1 MALTPDLSR
10 LLHPRSIC
18 AIGGREAAR
27 VVEQCRRMG
36 FAGPVYPV
44 HPARAEVAGFPCYR
58 SVEDLPEAPD
68 AAFVGVRRDR
78 TIDVVRALA
87 ARGAGG
93 AVCYASGFRES
104 GEEGAALQAAL
115 VSAAGDMPILGPNC
129 YGFVNYLDGAPLWPD
144 QHGGRR
150 RERGVA
156 IVSQSGNLALTLT
169 MNLRAVPIAAVATLG
184 NRAAV
189 GAAAVM
195 DALLDD
201 RRVSA
206 IGLLVETLEDAPA
219 LAAAAARARARR
231 VPVVALKLGRSE
243 AGARLTLSHTASL
256 AGEDARAAAFL
267 ERAGIARAPSL
278 PAFLEALKLLH
289 VTGPLPGRDV
299 ASLSC
304 SGGEAALMADAL
316 DGRRLRPRPLT
327 ETERARV
334 GAALSDLVTVSN
346 PLDYHTFIWGDAE
359 RLTAAFAAM
368 LGCGFDL
375 SLLVIDP
382 PRGDRCADD
391 DWRITVDAFA
401 AALDRT
407 GARGGVLATLPESL
421 SEAWAERLMARG
433 IAPLAGVEEG
443 LAAIE
448 AAADVGAAWTGS
460 GSGSGSGLGP
470 PRTGPTASANECR
483 SAGAAG
489 GEAGAA
495 AGESETAMVTAP
507 EFRTGAADPGPGRA
521 RAAPSPGEA
530 RAGEGSR
537 PPFLGPHP
545 LAEGYEVVLTEW
557 EAKRRL
563 ARAGVPVPCGA
574 LVAAPEEAV
583 RAAERL
589 GVPVVVKAVGRHL
602 VHKTE
607 RGAVRLGLRSP
618 SAVRDAARALRP
630 LGDGLL
636 VERMVEDG
644 VAEVIAG
651 VARDPHLGLVLL
663 VGSGGVLAELAGDRA
678 VLLPP
683 APRSEIEAALATLK
697 AARLIDG
704 FRGRAGG
711 DRAALVDAL
720 LAIQRFA
727 LDHADRLIEL
737 DVNPIVVRPAG
748 RGVAAVDALLRT
760 VAADERE
767 EGPEEAQEQGEE
779 PA

>member
-1 MALTPDLSR
+1 MTADLTR
-10 LLHPRSIC
+10 LLSPRSIC
-18 AIGGREAAR
+18 AVGGREAAR

-44 HPARAEVAGFPCYR
+44 HPARAEMAGIPCYR
-58 SVEDLPEAPD
+58 SVADLPEAPD

-78 TIDVVRALA
+78 TIDMVRALA

-115 VSAAGDMPILGPNC
+115 VRAAGDMPILGPNC

-150 RERGVA
+150 RDRGVA
-156 IVSQSGNLALTLT
+156 IVSQSSNLAITLT
-169 MNLRAVPIAAVATLG
+169 MNLRAVPVAVVATLG

-189 GAAAVM
+189 GAGAVTA
-195 DALLDD
+195 ALLDD
-201 RRVSA
+201 GRVSA

-267 ERAGIARAPSL
+267 ARVGIARAPSL

-316 DGRRLRPRPLT
+316 DGRRLRARPLT
-327 ETERARV
+327 EAERGRV
-334 GAALSDLVTVSN
+334 AATLNDLVTVSN
-346 PLDYHTFIWGDAE
+346 PLDYHTFIWGDGE
-359 RLTAAFAAM
+359 RLADTFAAM

-375 SLLVIDP
+375 GLLVIDP
-382 PRGDRCADD
+382 PRRDRCEDR
-391 DWRITVDAFA
+391 DWRTTLDAWE
-401 AALDRT
+401 AALRRT
-407 GARGGVLATLPESL
+407 GARGCVLAALPESL
-421 SEAWAERLMARG
+421 PEPLSEDLMARG

-443 LAAIE
+443 LAAVE
-448 AAADVGAAWTGS
+448 AAADVGEAWTD
-460 GSGSGSGLGP
+460 SGLGP
-470 PRTGPTASANECR
+470 PRIRPGSSNECR
-483 SAGAAG
+483 PTAPG
-489 GEAGAA
+489 GRPET
-495 AGESETAMVTAP
+495 ETAPGSRIGVA
-507 EFRTGAADPGPGRA
+507 GPGPGASLGRGADPEPVRTVLAPEEA
-521 RAAPSPGEA
+521 RAAEAPHPS
-530 RAGEGSR
+530 
-537 PPFLGPHP
+537 FLGPRP
-545 LAEGYEVVLTEW
+545 LADGREIVLTEW

-563 ARAGVPVPCGA
+563 ARAGVPVPPGA
-574 LVAAPEEAV
+574 LVGAPEEAV

-589 GVPVVVKAVGRHL
+589 DAPVVVKAVGRHL
-602 VHKTE
+602 THKSE
-607 RGAVRLGLRSP
+607 RGAVRLGLRAP

-651 VARDPHLGLVLL
+651 VARDPHLGLALL
-663 VGSGGVLAELAGDRA
+663 VGSGGVLAELAEDRA

-697 AARLIDG
+697 VARLIDG
-704 FRGRAGG
+704 FRGRPRG

-720 LAIQRFA
+720 LAIQQFA

-748 RGVAAVDALLRT
+748 RGVAAVDALLRA
-760 VAADERE
+760 VAAEGGE
-767 EGPEEAQEQGEE
+767 AGPEPGET

>member
-1 MALTPDLSR
+1 MSADLTR
-10 LLHPRSIC
+10 LLSPRSIC
-18 AIGGREAAR
+18 AVGGREAAR
-27 VVEQCRRMG
+27 VVEQCQRMG

-44 HPARAEVAGFPCYR
+44 HPARAEMAGIPCYR
-58 SVEDLPEAPD
+58 SVADLPEAPD

-115 VSAAGDMPILGPNC
+115 VGAAGDMPILGPNC

-150 RERGVA
+150 RDRGVA
-156 IVSQSGNLALTLT
+156 IVSQSSNLAITLT
-169 MNLRAVPIAAVATLG
+169 MNLRAVPVAVAATLG

-201 RRVSA
+201 GRVSA

-231 VPVVALKLGRSE
+231 IPVVALKLGRSE

-267 ERAGIARAPSL
+267 ARVGIARAPSL

-316 DGRRLRPRPLT
+316 DGRRLRARPLT
-327 ETERARV
+327 EAERGRV
-334 GAALSDLVTVSN
+334 AATLNDLVTVSN

-375 SLLVIDP
+375 GLLVIDP
-382 PRGDRCADD
+382 PRRDRCEDR
-391 DWRITVDAFA
+391 DWRITLDAWE
-401 AALDRT
+401 AALRRT
-407 GARGGVLATLPESL
+407 GARGCVLAALPESL
-421 SEAWAERLMARG
+421 PEPLSEDLMARG

-443 LAAIE
+443 LAAVE
-448 AAADVGAAWTGS
+448 AAADIGEAWARPD
-460 GSGSGSGLGP
+460 P
-470 PRTGPTASANECR
+470 PRTTTLAHANER
-483 SAGAAG
+483 QPTVPG
-489 GEAGAA
+489 GG
-495 AGESETAMVTAP
+495 SETETAP
-507 EFRTGAADPGPGRA
+507 GSRIGTAGPGPGASPGLGLGAGPEPARAVPGPEEA
-521 RAAPSPGEA
+521 RAAEAPHPS
-530 RAGEGSR
+530 
-537 PPFLGPHP
+537 FLGPRP
-545 LAEGYEVVLTEW
+545 LADGREIVLTEW

-563 ARAGVPVPCGA
+563 ARAGVPVPPGA
-574 LVAAPEEAV
+574 LVDAPEEAV
-583 RAAERL
+583 CAAERL
-589 GVPVVVKAVGRHL
+589 GAPVVIKAVGRHL
-602 VHKTE
+602 AHKSE
-607 RGAVRLGLRSP
+607 RGAVRLGLRTP

-663 VGSGGVLAELAGDRA
+663 VGSGGVLAELAEDRA
-678 VLLPP
+678 VLLAP
-683 APRSEIEAALATLK
+683 APRSEIESALATLK

-704 FRGRAGG
+704 FRGRPRG

-720 LAIQRFA
+720 LAIQQFA

-737 DVNPIVVRPAG
+737 DVNPIVVRPSG
-748 RGVAAVDALLRT
+748 RGVAAVDALLRAI
-760 VAADERE
+760 VAEGDEAGLE
-767 EGPEEAQEQGEE
+767 PGET

>member
-1 MALTPDLSR
+1 MPAAPDLSR

-18 AIGGREAAR
+18 AVGGREAAR

-44 HPARAEVAGFPCYR
+44 HPVHAEVAGLPCFR
-58 SVEDLPEAPD
+58 SVDDLPEAPD

-78 TIDVVRALA
+78 TVDVVRALA

-104 GEEGAALQAAL
+104 GEAGAALQADL
-115 VSAAGDMPILGPNC
+115 VRAAGDMPILGPNC

-150 RERGVA
+150 RDRGVA
-156 IVSQSGNLALTLT
+156 IVSQSSNLAITLT
-169 MNLRAVPIAAVATLG
+169 MNLRAVPVAVVATLG
-184 NRAAV
+184 NRATV
-189 GAAAVM
+189 GVAAVT

-201 RRVSA
+201 GRVSA
-206 IGLLVETLEDAPA
+206 VGLLVETLEDAPA
-219 LAAAAARARARR
+219 LAAAAAKARAKR
-231 VPVVALKLGRSE
+231 VPVVALELGRSE

-256 AGEDARAAAFL
+256 AGEEARAAAFL
-267 ERAGIARAPSL
+267 ERVGIVRARSL
-278 PAFLEALKLLH
+278 PGFLEALKLLH

-316 DGRRLRPRPLT
+316 DARRLRARPLT
-327 ETERARV
+327 EAERARV
-334 GAALSDLVTVSN
+334 GATLSDLVTVSN

-359 RLTAAFAAM
+359 RLADAFAAM
-368 LGCGFDL
+368 LGCGFDF

-407 GARGGVLATLPESL
+407 GARAGVIATLPESL
-421 SEAWAERLMARG
+421 SEAWSERLMARG

-443 LAAIE
+443 LAAVE
-448 AAADVGAAWTGS
+448 AAADVGEAW
-460 GSGSGSGLGP
+460 
-470 PRTGPTASANECR
+470 
-483 SAGAAG
+483 AAG
-489 GEAGAA
+489 
-495 AGESETAMVTAP
+495 
-507 EFRTGAADPGPGRA
+507 DP
-521 RAAPSPGEA
+521 
-530 RAGEGSR
+530 R
-537 PPFLGPHP
+537 PPFIGPRP
-545 LAEGYEVVLTEW
+545 LADGREAVLTEW

-563 ARAGVPVPCGA
+563 ARAGVPVPPGA
-574 LVAAPEEAV
+574 LADDPEEAA

-589 GVPVVVKAVGRHL
+589 GAPVVVKAVGRHL
-602 VHKTE
+602 AHKSD
-607 RGAVRLGLRSP
+607 RGAVRLGLRAP

-683 APRSEIEAALATLK
+683 APRSGIEAAVASLK
-697 AARLIDG
+697 VARLIDG
-704 FRGRAGG
+704 FRGRPVG
-711 DRAALVDAL
+711 DRAALIDVL
-720 LAIQRFA
+720 LAIQQFA

-737 DVNPIVVRPAG
+737 DVNPVIVRPAG
-748 RGVAAVDALLRT
+748 RGVVAVDALLRT
-760 VAADERE
+760 VAPEGHERE
-767 EGPEEAQEQGEE
+767 EEPEKGET